1 MGSTMDGPRH
11 PDARRF
17 VDAGLFDSLSTFREL
32 ERRIVALPTEGDRGN
47 AFEVFAEAYLATQAI
62 IQADEVWPFAAS
74 PPSIRRELRL
84 GEADLGV
91 DGIVR
96 TRLGEFQAYQV
107 KFRSARP
114 SLTWTELSTFVGLAD
129 YVPRRILFTNCEDIA
144 AVLEERR
151 GFFCIRGSD
160 LDRLEADDFAVL
172 LGWLRHR
179 PVPPPKKRP
188 RPDQREAIDAI
199 CDGLRMGDRVTAVMA
214 CGTGKTLVQ
223 LWSAERL
230 RCRRILVLVPS
241 LALLRQS
248 LYVWLRETCWPTL
261 SFLAVCS
268 DPTVK
273 PDDDPLIV
281 RQGDLDFPVTTD
293 SETVRR
299 FLSQRPEG
307 VQIVFSTYHSAPE
320 VAKGCPDDQTFDLA
334 IFDEAHWTAGQES
347 KRFAFALTDEHLVAQ
362 KRLFMTATPRH
373 YNSQQRDEE
382 GDLQLVYSMDQ
393 SQTYGPRVYTLS
405 FAEAARRGIICD
417 YQVLISVVT
426 SAMVTEEML
435 RRGVVTVQGDQVKA
449 RQVANQIALRKA
461 VERVAT
467 GKIITFHASVRSAE
481 SFTSQEGEG
490 IRTHLQDFQTF
501 HVNGTMRAAE
511 RDGIMQEF
519 RLATKAVISNA
530 RCLTEGVDVPAV
542 DMVAFIAP
550 RRSRVDI
557 VQATGRAMRTAP
569 GKTTGYVFLP
579 LFLEEVTGESVEH
592 AVARAEF
599 EEIWTVLQALQEQDE
614 VLADTIRGM
623 REAQGRDGGF
633 DDSRFREKVQI
644 LGPAVSL
651 AVLRESITTRSV
663 ERLAAS
669 WDYLFG
675 KLFAFMVRFRHLN
688 VPFGWPEDPQL
699 AAWVGSQRQL
709 RREGRLST
717 DRTQRLD
724 HLGFQ
729 WEPRA
734 TAWEDMFAA
743 LVQFKERAG
752 DCNVPL
758 DLPYDPQL
766 ANWVVRQRQIRM
778 EGRLAAERIERL
790 DALGFEWDTPA
801 ASAVPWDEM
810 FAALVQFRDRFGH
823 CNVPANWPEDRQ
835 LVQWVNWQR
844 QIRRDGRLAAERIQR
859 LDALGFDWGAL
870 AAPTGLWD
878 EMFARLVQFRDRFGH
893 CNVPLGWSEDLQLV
907 RWVNQ
912 QRKIRRQWRLSED
925 RIQRLDALGFE
936 WGPRASAWDK
946 MFETLVQFKERFGH
960 CNVPLGWS
968 EDLQLVRWV
977 NQQRQLRRQGS
988 LSEDRIQRLDALGF
1002 EWGPK
1007 RG

>member
-1 MGSTMDGPRH
+1 MTGPRH

-17 VDAGLFDSLSTFREL
+17 VEAGLFSELATFREL
-32 ERRIVALPTEGDRGN
+32 ERRISALPSERERGK
-47 AFEVFAEAYLATQAI
+47 AFEVFAEAYLATQAV
-62 IQADEVWPFAAS
+62 IQAEEVWPFAVT
-74 PPSIRRELRL
+74 PPSIREELHL
-84 GEADLGV
+84 GSADLGV

-96 TRLGEFQAYQV
+96 ARLGELQAYQV

-114 SLTWTELSTFVGLAD
+114 SLTWTELSTFLGLAD
-129 YVPRRILFTNCEDIA
+129 YVPRRILFTNCDDIA
-144 AVLEERR
+144 EVLEERR
-151 GFFCIRGSD
+151 GFYCIRGSD

-179 PVPPPKKRP
+179 PIAPPKKTP
-188 RPDQREAIDAI
+188 RPDQREAIAAI
-199 CDGLRMGDRVTAVMA
+199 CDGLRKDDRVTAVMA

-230 RCRRILVLVPS
+230 GSRRILVLVPS
-241 LALLRQS
+241 LALLRQT
-248 LYVWLRETCWPTL
+248 LHVWLRETSWPDL
-261 SFLAVCS
+261 SYLAVCS

-299 FLSQRPEG
+299 FLAERPEG

-320 VAKGCPDDQTFDLA
+320 VAKGCPRDQAFDLA
-334 IFDEAHWTAGQES
+334 IFDEAHWTAGQET
-347 KRFAFALTDEHLVAQ
+347 KRFAFALTDEHLTAR

-373 YNSQQRDEE
+373 YNPQQRDEE

-393 SQTYGPRVYTLS
+393 PQTYGPRVYTLS

-435 RRGVVTVQGDQVKA
+435 RRGVVTVQGDRVTA
-449 RQVANQIALRKA
+449 RQVANQIALQEA
-461 VERVAT
+461 VERVGT
-467 GKIITFHASVRSAE
+467 EKIITFHASVRSAE
-481 SFTSQEGEG
+481 SFTSPDGEG
-490 IRTHLQDFQTF
+490 ICAHLPEFQAY

-519 RLATKAVISNA
+519 RVATKAVISNA

-557 VQATGRAMRTAP
+557 VQATGRAMRTTP

-579 LFLEEVTGESVEH
+579 LFLEEVTGESIEH
-592 AVARAEF
+592 AVARAEY

-614 VLADTIRGM
+614 VLADAIREM
-623 REAQGRDGGF
+623 REAEGRDGSF
-633 DDSRFREKVQI
+633 DDAHFREKVQI

-651 AVLRESITTRSV
+651 AVLRESITARCV

-675 KLFAFMVRFRHLN
+675 KLFAFRQRFRHTN
-688 VPFGWPEDPQL
+688 VPHAWPEDPYL
-699 AAWVGSQRQL
+699 AAWVRSQRHL
-709 RREGRLST
+709 RRQGRLAP
-717 DRTQRLD
+717 DRFQRLD
-724 HLGFQ
+724 RLGFE
-729 WEPRA
+729 WEPLA
-734 TAWEDMFAA
+734 TAWDDMFVT

-752 DCNVPL
+752 DCDVPH

-766 ANWVVRQRQIRM
+766 ANWVIRQRHLRRQ
-778 EGRLAAERIERL
+778 GRLAADRIERL
-790 DALGFEWDTPA
+790 DTIGFKWGVLPA
-801 ASAVPWDEM
+801 PID
-810 FAALVQFRDRFGH
+810 
-823 CNVPANWPEDRQ
+823 
-835 LVQWVNWQR
+835 
-844 QIRRDGRLAAERIQR
+844 
-859 LDALGFDWGAL
+859 
-870 AAPTGLWD
+870 LWD
-878 EMFARLVQFRDRFGH
+878 EMFARLVQFKNRFGHCKVLRRCPEDPKLGHWVIRQRQLRRQGRLAADRIERLDTLGFEWGATTHAASWDEMFARLVQFNDRFGH
-893 CNVPLGWSEDLQLV
+893 CNVPLGWSEDLQLA
-907 RWVNQ
+907 RWVNG
-912 QRKIRRQWRLSED
+912 QRQVRKGHLPAE
-925 RIQRLDALGFE
+925 RIQRLDALGFK
-936 WGPRASAWDK
+936 WGAPTAQVWDWNK
-946 MFETLVQFKERFGH
+946 MVARLVQFKDRFGH

-968 EDLQLVRWV
+968 EDLQLARWV
-977 NQQRQLRRQGS
+977 NQQRQFMRYGHLAA
-988 LSEDRIQRLDALGF
+988 DRIEQLDALGF
-1002 EWGPK
+1002 EWPPK
-1007 RG
+1007 SD